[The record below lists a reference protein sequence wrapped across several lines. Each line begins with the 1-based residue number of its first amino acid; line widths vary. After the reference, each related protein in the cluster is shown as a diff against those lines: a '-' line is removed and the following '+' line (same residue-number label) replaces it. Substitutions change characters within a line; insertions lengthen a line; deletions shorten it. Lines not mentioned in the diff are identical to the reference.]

1 MAVNIAGG
9 GSTVNKVNV
18 TANYE
23 LNVVTPQ
30 TEENAGF
37 VQVSSEIDAGGVLLS
52 RKVLPMEISDDY
64 RVRVGLDQSI
74 FNCSFE
80 GAISPTHTLSI
91 PALTMSTSQSS
102 NFLQL
107 NWANTTTAGTY
118 INVITRR
125 SFTLFGTYPMYF
137 DSWIRE
143 SNHTAANAVSEWGI
157 GIAPLSSSAPTDG
170 VYFRRNESG
179 VLKAVINY
187 NGTETEVTI
196 DTTNAPSRDGVGVFD
211 PTETNHYLLV
221 IHNDICNFWINDVL
235 VASIKC
241 PATQPTPCTSSSQPL
256 MYRVRNVNA
265 TSAGRQLHIG
275 YINVT
280 LGDQNTTKPWTH
292 VLCGAGNHCSNNQ
305 IGSASGQTANFLNST
320 VPALATLSNTAA
332 SYAQLGGQ
340 YRFAATATN
349 ETDWALFAYTNPI
362 GTTSL
367 PGKTLYVTGV
377 RIGEMLIT
385 GAAGVNAT
393 MFFWSCSGG
402 CSAVSLVTADN
413 TTNTSSRRVP
423 LGISSFLAAAPIG
436 TVSPGHFVDF
446 SNCPLVVAPG
456 TVFHVILKQLNGA
469 ATSSLEFRGHVTV
482 LGYFE

>member
-18 TANYE
+18 TANYD

-30 TEENAGF
+30 TEANAGF
-37 VQVSSEIDAGGVLLS
+37 VQVSSEVDSGDVTLS

-64 RVRVGLDQSI
+64 RIRVGLDQSI

-80 GAISPTHTLSI
+80 GASTPTHILNI
-91 PALTMSTSQSS
+91 PSLTMSTSQVN
-102 NFLQL
+102 NFLQI
-107 NWANTTTAGTY
+107 NWANTTTASAY
-118 INVITRR
+118 VNILTRR
-125 SFTLFGTYPMYF
+125 SFTLFGTYPIYF
-137 DSWIRE
+137 DTWLRE
-143 SNHTAANAVSEWGI
+143 ANHTASNAISEWGI
-157 GIAPLSSSAPTDG
+157 GIAPSSSSAPSDG
-170 VYFRRNESG
+170 IFFRRNESG
-179 VLKAVINY
+179 VLKAVLNY
-187 NGTETEVTI
+187 SGTETEITI

-221 IHNDICNFWINDVL
+221 VHNDICNFWINDVL
-235 VASIKC
+235 VSSIKC
-241 PATQPTPCTSSSQPL
+241 PATQPTPCASSSQTL
-256 MYRVRNVNA
+256 MYRVRNIGA

-292 VLCGAGNHCSNNQ
+292 VLCGGGNHCSNNQ
-305 IGSASGQTANFLNST
+305 IGSSAGQTSNFVNST
-320 VPALATLSNTAA
+320 APTLATLSNGSG
-332 SYAQLGGQ
+332 SYTTLGGQ

-349 ETDWALFAYTNPI
+349 ETDWALFAYTNPV

-367 PGKTLYVTGV
+367 PGKTLYITNI
-377 RIGEMLIT
+377 RIGEMVIT

-402 CSAVSLVTADN
+402 CSAVSL
-413 TTNTSSRRVP
+413 TTSDTTTSVSPRRVP

-436 TVSPGHFVDF
+436 TVSPGHTVDF
-446 SNCPLVVAPG
+446 SDSPLVVPPG

-469 ATSSLEFRGHVTV
+469 ATASLEFRGHVTV
-482 LGYFE
+482 IGYFE